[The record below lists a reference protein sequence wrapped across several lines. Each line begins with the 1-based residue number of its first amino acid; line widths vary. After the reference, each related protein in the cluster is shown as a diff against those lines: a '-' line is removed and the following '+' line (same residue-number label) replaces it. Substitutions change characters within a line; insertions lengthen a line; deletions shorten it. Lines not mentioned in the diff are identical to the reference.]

1 MRAEDADWR
10 CRHHVAASMP
20 WVVGAMGWQGSAC
33 SLLPPI
39 LGRARGCCGHP
50 MVGTGAGEPRLSP
63 RTRPL
68 GRDVLDWGLGQFWV
82 CGTVPS
88 GHALW
93 GSDSGCRAVPREGGS
108 PHRRCPEDVPA
119 GRAWHPPP
127 RQGTAPG
134 VLLSSPRPPATSGR
148 HRPPC
153 PCLSPSSRC
162 PHPGGLGAASSRG
175 GHRGLPGQGRDTPP
189 QAEHCGLVWGA
200 RGGGRVLAA
209 QLQQGRGA
217 QLPPYRGGGGRHITG
232 GKPCI
237 NRGGCD
243 PTRPVQHRGG
253 GGRGGGRAAA
263 SSVPG
268 GAVCAGGFAARR
280 GSVRCRGGSRA
291 LPENISVSPGG
302 GVGVGGGPGVGALP
316 RGIRAFSGGGGG
328 VGALPAGRC
337 VPGGVVALPGGPA
350 QGDAAGAA
358 GALCGPLSP

>member
-1 MRAEDADWR
+1 MARSRCGQWMRSPRSFWGWQDPGVGAMRVRGGQGREVWGLAGACLAGCRRSVRGDQRLHGVQCCRHWAVARGSGGAVGCQKVVTGWRRGHGRSGWMRAEDADWR

-189 QAEHCGLVWGA
+189 
-200 RGGGRVLAA
+200 
-209 QLQQGRGA
+209 
-217 QLPPYRGGGGRHITG
+217 P
-232 GKPCI
+232 
-237 NRGGCD
+237 
-243 PTRPVQHRGG
+243 
-253 GGRGGGRAAA
+253 
-263 SSVPG
+263 S
-268 GAVCAGGFAARR
+268 
-280 GSVRCRGGSRA
+280 
-291 LPENISVSPGG
+291 
-302 GVGVGGGPGVGALP
+302 
-316 RGIRAFSGGGGG
+316 
-328 VGALPAGRC
+328 
-337 VPGGVVALPGGPA
+337 
-350 QGDAAGAA
+350 
-358 GALCGPLSP
+358 